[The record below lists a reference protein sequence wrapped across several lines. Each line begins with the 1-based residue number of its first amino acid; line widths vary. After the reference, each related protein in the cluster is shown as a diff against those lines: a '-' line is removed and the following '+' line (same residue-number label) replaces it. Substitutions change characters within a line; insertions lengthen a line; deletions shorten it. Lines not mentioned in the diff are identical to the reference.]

1 MGSPHQ
7 ACAKL
12 WIEHILSD
20 EGALAYLGGGGMP
33 ARFAAL
39 EAAGAISEEDKA
51 NLPPADLLSEVVFLT
66 PEQSTAANDLLLANW
81 GPMVADA

>member
-1 MGSPHQ
+1 
-7 ACAKL
+7 
-12 WIEHILSD
+12 
-20 EGALAYLGGGGMP
+20 MP
-33 ARFAAL
+33 ITLTVAT
-39 EAAGAISEEDKA
+39 AGAISEEDKA